1 MVDSIFFILLWALQ
15 LLSFALIGRALLS
28 WFDPGMQWGVS
39 RVLADVTEPIL
50 APIRRVVP
58 PFGMVDMSFF
68 VAIILIWVLRT
79 LLVRAV
85 S

>member
-1 MVDSIFFILLWALQ
+1 MVDSIFFLLLWALQ

-39 RVLADVTEPIL
+39 RVLAQVTEPIL

-58 PFGMVDMSFF
+58 PFGMIDTSFF
-68 VAIILIWVLRT
+68 VAILLIWALRSF
-79 LLVRAV
+79 LIRAV
-85 S
+85 Y